1 MLDIRTGV
9 RRRANGARQLIE
21 LMVTR
26 YQVNELVDRAVF
38 SIRNLKS
45 QIERLDAWYI
55 KEGNI
60 FL

>member
-1 MLDIRTGV
+1 MLDEK
-9 RRRANGARQLIE
+9 LI
-21 LMVTR
+21 
-26 YQVNELVDRAVF
+26 ELVDRAVF